1 VGTINYLNSLKNK
14 IFFIY
19 YFVYVLFFFGSIYIA
34 KIVIIWRNEFIS
46 ENCDI
51 VFRGY
56 IFQDNSLLLLIMSF
70 ILFIFLISNVLIF
83 EIIESRYKKQQ
94 WYYIVFQTIILL
106 ILLIFYLLIK

>member
-1 VGTINYLNSLKNK
+1 M
-14 IFFIY
+14 
-19 YFVYVLFFFGSIYIA
+19 
-34 KIVIIWRNEFIS
+34 FIS

-83 EIIESRYKKQQ
+83 KIIESRYKKTTKVLCCFSNN
-94 WYYIVFQTIILL
+94 YIANSTNFLSIDEITKQSLSIVRVYCFYKIQ
-106 ILLIFYLLIK
+106 LIFLQ